1 MKRIKKRLRKIEE
14 IKSVMF
20 CYKYKTLTIYL
31 KEKIDPIVGEMVAIG
46 ILNDNLEEMEEFWW
60 YEGSYVKILD
70 KYFKIFKTYE
80 NRIVFKECD
89 FCKWR

>member
-1 MKRIKKRLRKIEE
+1 MKRIKKRLRKIAE

-20 CYKYKTLTIYL
+20 CNKYKTLTIYL
-31 KEKIDPIVGEMVAIG
+31 KEKINPIVGEMVAIG

-60 YEGSYVKILD
+60 YGGRYLKILD
-70 KYFKIFKTYE
+70 KNFKISETYE

-89 FCKWR
+89 FGEWR